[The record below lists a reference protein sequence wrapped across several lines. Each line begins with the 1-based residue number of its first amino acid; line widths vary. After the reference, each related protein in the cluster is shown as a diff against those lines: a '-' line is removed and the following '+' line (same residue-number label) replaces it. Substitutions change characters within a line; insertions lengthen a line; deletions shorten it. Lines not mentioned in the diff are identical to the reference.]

1 MIDPFEYAISVMEA
15 GMQRVDDWLHER
27 LIRRLARE
35 LCSVAARGNVCL
47 LRVVKA
53 DYEAAIAA
61 RSPWQMARM
70 DRKFK
75 ASLDPHARAVLDRE
89 SRA

>member
-1 MIDPFEYAISVMEA
+1 MK
-15 GMQRVDDWLHER
+15 QRIKDFLLER
-27 LIRRLARE
+27 RIKRLARE
-35 LCSVAARGNVCL
+35 LCNAAAFGNVCL

-53 DYEAAIAA
+53 DYQDALNA
-61 RSPWQMARM
+61 RSPQQLARM
-70 DRKFK
+70 DRKLK

>member
-1 MIDPFEYAISVMEA
+1 MDPFGWVIVGIEA
-15 GMQRVDDWLHER
+15 GMQRVDDWLLER
-27 LIRRLARE
+27 RIKRLARE
-35 LCSVAARGNVCL
+35 LCAVAAKGNVFL

-53 DYEAAIAA
+53 DYEAAINA
-61 RSPWQMARM
+61 RSPQQIARM
-70 DRKFK
+70 DRRLK